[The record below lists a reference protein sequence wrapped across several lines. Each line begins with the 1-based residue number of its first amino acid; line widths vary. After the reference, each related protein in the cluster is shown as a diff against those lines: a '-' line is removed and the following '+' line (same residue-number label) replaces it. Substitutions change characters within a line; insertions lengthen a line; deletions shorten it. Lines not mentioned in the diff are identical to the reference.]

1 MRFQLAHTHAYPGCR
16 VTLGEEDDGDE
27 NLVEFSD
34 GVIVPCRHRREDAA
48 IVLTIAPYT
57 TARGTRIGEKTWILR
72 PEAATG
78 GWKIKARASKDA
90 SPG

>member
-16 VTLGEEDDGDE
+16 VTLAEADNADE
-27 NLVEFSD
+27 SLVEFSD
-34 GVIVPCRHRREDAA
+34 GVVVPCRYRREDAA

-57 TARGTRIGEKTWILR
+57 TARGTKIGEKSWMLCLD
-72 PEAATG
+72 AATG

-90 SPG
+90 PSG